1 VRVNFRL
8 YTLFFFPILLLIGC
22 SAISINRQVAEFQRP
37 AEAVR
42 FFDLLNRSVLKT
54 GVRDASVFAVKGF
67 PYLRTNRFLTGLKDD
82 LTSDARKVQWV
93 RWMQQLD
100 LEARQ
105 KEILNLPVEALQDL
119 VRLLG
124 EPGGRPMLQQRAT
137 YYSEKL
143 LTHDQR
149 QSSFYDLLLEL
160 VTDPSEYSTT
170 MRIMG
175 IYPLTLIPVT
185 IVTHR
190 VQEKF
195 RKRHLTP
202 VDQFE
207 TLGELT
213 AYNPSHVTDYS
224 DRTVRL
230 ILDRSRQN
238 ALGVPRPSAA
248 DRQTLLTMF
257 APVIYQDVAADYDEI
272 GNVVW
277 QDNKVSIN
285 PAKPTVYCYFSHARL
300 KGMPVLQLN
309 YVFWYSSRNGRESP
323 WFEKGLLDGL
333 TVRVS
338 LDFDGAPFMVDIMN
352 NCGCYHFFVPHVKKI
367 GKMIPT
373 PDGIDAFVPRR
384 LPESYPQ
391 KRLKLR
397 IISGWHQVAN
407 MDDTMTAARSLTYQL
422 ADYKQLEMLPHDD
435 RSYESI
441 FNSVGIGKGTERIEP
456 LIFFPMGIVDVG
468 SMRQRGHHAIKLVGR
483 EHFDDPDLF
492 DRNFEIE

>member
-1 VRVNFRL
+1 MRL
-8 YTLFFFPILLLIGC
+8 SLRFHISLLLPILILVGC
-22 SAISINRQVAEFQRP
+22 AAISMNREVAEFQRP
-37 AEAVR
+37 PEAVR
-42 FFDLLNRSVLKT
+42 FFELLDRSVAET
-54 GVRDASVFAVKGF
+54 GVQDASVFAIRGF
-67 PYLRTNRFLTGLKDD
+67 PYLRTNRFLTGLKED
-82 LTSDARKVQWV
+82 LTNDARKAQWV

-105 KEILNLPVEALQDL
+105 KEIHNLPADALQDL
-119 VRLLG
+119 ARLLG
-124 EPGGRPMLQQRAT
+124 EPSGRQMLQQGAAI
-137 YYSEKL
+137 YSEKL

-149 QSSFYDLLLEL
+149 QANFYDLLLES

-170 MRIMG
+170 MRILG

-195 RKRHLTP
+195 RKCHLAA
-202 VDQFE
+202 VDQIE
-207 TLGELT
+207 ILGELT
-213 AYNPSHVTDYS
+213 AYKPSHVTNYS
-224 DRTVRL
+224 DRIVRL

-238 ALGVPRPSAA
+238 SLRVPRPSAS

-272 GNVVW
+272 GEVVW
-277 QDNKVSIN
+277 QGNKVNIN
-285 PAKPTVYCYFSHARL
+285 PAKPTVYGYFSHARL

-309 YVFWYSSRNGRESP
+309 YVFWYSSRNGPESP
-323 WFEKGLLDGL
+323 WIEKGPLDGL

-338 LDFDGAPFMVDIMN
+338 IDFDGVPFMVDIMN

-384 LPESYPQ
+384 LPASYPQ

-397 IISGWHQVAN
+397 IISGWHQVVN
-407 MDDTMTAARSLTYQL
+407 MDDTMTAARFLPYQI
-422 ADYKQLEMLPHDD
+422 ADYKQLEMLPRND
-435 RSYESI
+435 RSFESI
-441 FNSVGIGKGTERIEP
+441 FNSAGIGKGTERIEP

-468 SMRQRGHHAIKLVGR
+468 SMRQRGNHATKLVGR
-483 EHFDDPDLF
+483 EHFDEPDLF
-492 DRNFEIE
+492 DRNFEVE